1 MPKCE
6 LLNNISLHV
15 QKLKFYQVDDHVGE
29 KTLSSDLLLK
39 FRPGKKPHPT
49 SFPNCLLES
58 HVWIKSMFPYALL
71 LHHERAKWDT
81 IG

>member
-1 MPKCE
+1 MMPKCE

-58 HVWIKSMFPYALL
+58 HV
-71 LHHERAKWDT
+71 
-81 IG
+81 

>member
-1 MPKCE
+1 
-6 LLNNISLHV
+6 
-15 QKLKFYQVDDHVGE
+15 
-29 KTLSSDLLLK
+29 LLLK
-39 FRPGKKPHPT
+39 FRHAKKPHPT

-58 HVWIKSMFPYALL
+58 HVWVKSMFPYALL